1 MATLWQRS
9 RSARAAGDIVTID
22 DYIGAVAEWG
32 PYGRTPL
39 GVTMTQNGQGTE
51 PVPVDFAGMSAQ
63 MFGSNSVIFA
73 CMLARLSVFSQV
85 RFQYQRIRAGR
96 PGALF
101 GDPSLSILEHPWVG
115 GVTSDLLARMIT
127 DADLAGN
134 AYVAVNQGEVV
145 RLRPDWVD
153 IVLVPR
159 EVALPGLDGLDAGVG
174 TIGWK
179 RLGYLYYEDGI
190 RDDRG
195 VPFLAN
201 QVCHFAPIPDPT
213 ATYRGMSWL
222 TPVVRD
228 VSADRAMTV
237 HKDAFIRNSA
247 TPNMV
252 IKHQPN
258 VTPNMMRAFRDVM
271 DVEYAGV
278 GNAGKTMHIGGGADL
293 TVVGRDFEQ
302 IDLRQVQGAGETRIA
317 AAAGVPPI
325 IVGLSEGLQAATYS
339 NYGQARRRFAD
350 GTLHPLWTNAAGSLG
365 QIRPAP
371 GPDARLW
378 YDARDIPF
386 LREDSNDAAE
396 IRFRDAQ
403 TIRSLVDGGFVPASA
418 IAAVTAGDMS
428 LLEHS
433 GLLSVQLQPP
443 GQVAGATAPPAPST
457 NGAASRIP
465 LENAR

>member
-85 RFQYQRIRAGR
+85 RFQYQRIRNGR

-101 GDPSLSILEHPWVG
+101 GDPTLSILEHPWVG

-134 AYVAVNQGEVV
+134 AYIAVNQGEVV

-271 DVEYAGV
+271 DVEYCRGRQRRQDDAHRRRSRPDRRRSGLR
-278 GNAGKTMHIGGGADL
+278 AD
-293 TVVGRDFEQ
+293 RPAA
-302 IDLRQVQGAGETRIA
+302 GAGRRGNPHRRRRRRPPDHRRTVRRIA
-317 AAAGVPPI
+317 GSDLFELRPSSPAI
-325 IVGLSEGLQAATYS
+325 
-339 NYGQARRRFAD
+339 RRR
-350 GTLHPLWTNAAGSLG
+350 NAAPAVDKRRRIAGSDQAG
-365 QIRPAP
+365 PWSRRP
-371 GPDARLW
+371 
-378 YDARDIPF
+378 
-386 LREDSNDAAE
+386 
-396 IRFRDAQ
+396 
-403 TIRSLVDGGFVPASA
+403 
-418 IAAVTAGDMS
+418 
-428 LLEHS
+428 
-433 GLLSVQLQPP
+433 SV
-443 GQVAGATAPPAPST
+443 V
-457 NGAASRIP
+457 
-465 LENAR
+465 